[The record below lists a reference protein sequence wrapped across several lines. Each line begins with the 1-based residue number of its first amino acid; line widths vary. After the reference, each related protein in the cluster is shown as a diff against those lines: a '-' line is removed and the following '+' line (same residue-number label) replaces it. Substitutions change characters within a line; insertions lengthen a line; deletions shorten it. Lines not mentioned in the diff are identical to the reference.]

1 MMRRSTRVR
10 LLAMSLGSVI
20 AVIAVIPVV
29 FVGVGAGVLDGPLA
43 AQEPPA
49 PATFS
54 ARVDA
59 VRVDVDVRRGNR
71 PVAGLTA
78 DDFEIVDS
86 GVRQRAELVSP
97 TALPLNVVLALD
109 GSASL
114 DAREREHL
122 IAAGHRVVEAL
133 RGADT
138 AALVT
143 FADRVAI
150 RSTFTDDAA
159 RLRSLLAAPTPAG
172 DTALYDAAHVAMLL
186 GASAPGRPIVILFS
200 DGEDTAS
207 LLTGETVVDTARR
220 TGAVVC
226 VVALGEPGPV
236 LPRLAEVTGGV
247 FIKETSLNRVAARFG
262 EILESFRHRY
272 LVSYT
277 PTGVPR
283 EGWHPLT
290 VRVKGGGDIRA
301 RSGYW
306 AGPSAAPR

>member
-1 MMRRSTRVR
+1 MRHPGMVR
-10 LLAMSLGSVI
+10 LLAIALGT
-20 AVIAVIPVV
+20 AVAAS
-29 FVGVGAGVLDGPLA
+29 VGVRGGPLA
-43 AQEPPA
+43 AQA
-49 PATFS
+49 PVPQATFS

-71 PVAGLTA
+71 PVASLTA
-78 DDFEIVDS
+78 ADFDILDN

-97 TALPLNVVLALD
+97 SALPLNVVLALD

-122 IAAGHRVVEAL
+122 TAAGRRVVDAL

-143 FADRVAI
+143 FAERVAI

-159 RLRSLLAAPTPAG
+159 RLRTLLAAPTPAG

-207 LLTGETVVDTARR
+207 LLTGDTVVDTARR

-247 FIKETSLNRVAARFG
+247 FIKETSLDRVAARFG

-272 LVSYT
+272 LVSFT

-283 EGWHPLT
+283 EGWHSLT
-290 VRVKGGGDIRA
+290 VRVKGGGDVRA

-306 AGPSAAPR
+306 AGPAATPR

>member
-1 MMRRSTRVR
+1 MRRHAGVGR
-10 LLAMSLGSVI
+10 LLAISLGTVV
-20 AVIAVIPVV
+20 AVAVA
-29 FVGVGAGVLDGPLA
+29 VGARGGPLA
-43 AQEPPA
+43 AQAPA
-49 PATFS
+49 PQATFS

-59 VRVDVDVRRGNR
+59 VRVDVDVRRRGT

-78 DDFEIVDS
+78 ADFEILDN
-86 GVRQRAELVSP
+86 GVPQRVELMSP
-97 TALPLNVVLALD
+97 TALPLSVVLALD

-114 DAREREHL
+114 DAKEREHL
-122 IAAGHRVVEAL
+122 TAAGGRVIDAL
-133 RGADT
+133 RGDDQT
-138 AALVT
+138 ALVT

-150 RSTFTDDAA
+150 RSAFTGDAA
-159 RLRSLLAAPTPAG
+159 RLRTLLAAPTPGG

-272 LVSYT
+272 LVSFT

-283 EGWHPLT
+283 EGWHTLT
-290 VRVKGGGDIRA
+290 VRVKGGGDVRA

-306 AGPSAAPR
+306 SGPAAAPR